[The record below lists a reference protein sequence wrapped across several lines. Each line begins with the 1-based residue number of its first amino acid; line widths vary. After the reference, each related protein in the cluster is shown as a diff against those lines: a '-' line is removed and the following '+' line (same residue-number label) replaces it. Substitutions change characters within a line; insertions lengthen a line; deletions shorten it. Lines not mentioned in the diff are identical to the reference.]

1 MIKDLVKKKKPKQL
15 FQAKIDDD
23 LAKKLRRQLK
33 KDKIQIT
40 QFIEAAAKYYLI
52 NKITS

>member
-1 MIKDLVKKKKPKQL
+1 MILDLIKKKKPKQL

-23 LAKKLRRQLK
+23 LANLLRRRLK

-40 QFIEAAAKYYLI
+40 QFIEAAAKDYLI